1 MINEIFIT
9 NSGNNFHYVT
19 QSGKE
24 MSGIIFLLD
33 ISKHTGIKDAID
45 VDVIQNEYM
54 GCFCVIFLKCCSCD
68 QLEL

>member
-24 MSGIIFLLD
+24 ISGIIFLLD
-33 ISKHTGIKDAID
+33 ISKHTGI
-45 VDVIQNEYM
+45 
-54 GCFCVIFLKCCSCD
+54 
-68 QLEL
+68 